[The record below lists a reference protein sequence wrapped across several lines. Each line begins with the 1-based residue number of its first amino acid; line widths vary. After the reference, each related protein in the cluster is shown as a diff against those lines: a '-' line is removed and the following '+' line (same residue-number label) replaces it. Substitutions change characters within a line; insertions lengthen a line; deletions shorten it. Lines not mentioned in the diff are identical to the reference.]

1 MYSIKQKN
9 RRILFG
15 YQIIDGEI
23 AIHEDERK
31 VVQWLYKNY
40 QQGYSYKQLAE
51 ILSGKGVPYR
61 AGEKG
66 WNKNMVQRILSR
78 EEYCGTAEYSKIIE
92 RSKYEEVQSQRK
104 RKADQRAIK
113 TEWPKSIRQKLFCG
127 HCGSKVYREKIGPI
141 VNWQCQME
149 RRTTPDYIG
158 DEILWGKILIKQN
171 ELIEEP
177 RRLEIPKEKTYELSL
192 AGVQMNN
199 EILRQI
205 REGTNT
211 EEKMAALIY
220 QAAQERYK
228 GCSSLDATYYTDK
241 LKELYSQ
248 RTICSEPDF
257 ELIEHSVNRIFLNPD
272 GEIQFEMKNGKL
284 I

>member
-113 TEWPKSIRQKLFCG
+113 T
-127 HCGSKVYREKIGPI
+127 
-141 VNWQCQME
+141 
-149 RRTTPDYIG
+149 
-158 DEILWGKILIKQN
+158 
-171 ELIEEP
+171 
-177 RRLEIPKEKTYELSL
+177 
-192 AGVQMNN
+192 
-199 EILRQI
+199 
-205 REGTNT
+205 
-211 EEKMAALIY
+211 
-220 QAAQERYK
+220 
-228 GCSSLDATYYTDK
+228 
-241 LKELYSQ
+241 
-248 RTICSEPDF
+248 
-257 ELIEHSVNRIFLNPD
+257 
-272 GEIQFEMKNGKL
+272 
-284 I
+284 